1 MSKDVR
7 VKTERVD
14 DIPLLFA
21 ELKRMGV
28 QELLDKY
35 FPAHGNRQGLSMGE
49 VTLVWLSHIL
59 SQADHRMNHV
69 QNWVENHIESI
80 GQCLGKALVGLDLSD
95 DRLGKVLKELSDD
108 SKWKGFEE
116 ELSQSQ
122 IQVYDLKTERVRLD
136 STTASGYW
144 EENKEGLLQRGHS
157 KDHRP
162 DLSQVKIMLAT
173 LDPLGLPITSAIL
186 SGNRSD
192 DGLYTPAVEQVRET
206 IGKRGLLYV
215 GDCKMGSLSTRQFI
229 QSGGDYYLCPL
240 SKNQVSSEEMQ
251 QYLLAVKEEKVKLE
265 EVCYE
270 YANGKSEVIAKGYEQ
285 IHTCYSQQEDTE
297 YTWEERRLVVYSFSH
312 AKSGKSALQA
322 RIDKTKKE
330 LESLN
335 QPCRGKKPCSDIESF
350 TKLAT
355 NIITHNRVQSLFVLH
370 FYEQIEQ
377 RTQRAYRDRPARV
390 LEKRRFRVDYTLDS
404 DAVDT
409 QMQVLG
415 WRVYATNHPLA
426 DFSLPQAVAVYRQEY
441 LIEHGFGR
449 FKGQPLSL
457 TPMFLHR
464 EDHIKGLIRL
474 LSIGL
479 RLLTL
484 VESQLRRALFLEQSS
499 LAGLYAG
506 NPKRSTTQPTT
517 ERILAAFKEITLVII
532 DYGTELYAHLTSLS
546 PLQQKILQ
554 LLNFPFE
561 IYTRLLLQSDWTL
574 DKFEAKNG

>member
-561 IYTRLLLQSDWTL
+561 IYTRLLLQSDHPP
-574 DKFEAKNG
+574 

>member
-1 MSKDVR
+1 MSKDVS

-49 VTLVWLSHIL
+49 VTVVWLSHIL

-95 DRLGKVLKELSDD
+95 DRLGKVLKELSND

-240 SKNQVSSEEMQ
+240 AKNQVSSEEMQ

-355 NIITHNRVQSLFVLH
+355 NIITHNRVQSLFVLN
-370 FYEQIEQ
+370 FCEQVEQ
-377 RTQRAYRDRPARV
+377 RTQRAYGDRPARV

-457 TPMFLHR
+457 TPMFLQR

-484 VESQLRRALFLEQSS
+484 VEFQLRRALFLEQSS

-506 NPKRSTTQPTT
+506 NPIRSTTQPTT
-517 ERILAAFKEITLVII
+517 EKILAAFKEITLVLF

-554 LLNFPFE
+554 LLNFPIE
-561 IYTRLLLQSDWTL
+561 IYTRLLLQSDHPP
-574 DKFEAKNG
+574 

>member
-1 MSKDVR
+1 
-7 VKTERVD
+7 
-14 DIPLLFA
+14 
-21 ELKRMGV
+21 
-28 QELLDKY
+28 
-35 FPAHGNRQGLSMGE
+35 MGE
-49 VTLVWLSHIL
+49 VTVVWLSHIL

-69 QNWVENHIESI
+69 ENWVENHIESI
-80 GQCLGKALVGLDLSD
+80 GKCLGKALVGLDLSD

-215 GDCKMGSLSTRQFI
+215 GDCKMGALSTRQFI

-251 QYLLAVKEEKVKLE
+251 QHLLAVNEEKVKLE

-285 IHTCYSQQEDTE
+285 VHTCYFQQEDTE

-355 NIITHNRVQSLFVLH
+355 NIIIHNRVQSLFVLD

-377 RTQRAYRDRPARV
+377 RTQRAYGDRPARV
-390 LEKRRFRVDYTLDS
+390 LEKRRFRVNYTLDS
-404 DAVDT
+404 DAVET

-457 TPMFLHR
+457 TPMFLQR

-484 VESQLRRALFLEQSS
+484 VEFQLRRALFLEQSS

-532 DYGTELYAHLTSLS
+532 DYGTEIYAHLTSLS

-554 LLNFPFE
+554 LLNFPIE
-561 IYTRLLLQSDWTL
+561 IYTRLLLLSDHPP
-574 DKFEAKNG
+574 

>member
-1 MSKDVR
+1 
-7 VKTERVD
+7 
-14 DIPLLFA
+14 
-21 ELKRMGV
+21 
-28 QELLDKY
+28 
-35 FPAHGNRQGLSMGE
+35 MGE

-554 LLNFPFE
+554 LLNFPIE
-561 IYTRLLLQSDWTL
+561 IYTRLLLQSDHPP
-574 DKFEAKNG
+574 

>member
-1 MSKDVR
+1 MSKDVS

-21 ELKRMGV
+21 ELKRMVV

-49 VTLVWLSHIL
+49 VTVVWLSHIL

-80 GQCLGKALVGLDLSD
+80 GKCLGKALVGLDLSD

-240 SKNQVSSEEMQ
+240 AKNQVSSEEMQ

-285 IHTCYSQQEDTE
+285 VHTCYFQQEDTE

-312 AKSGKSALQA
+312 AKSGKCALQA

-330 LESLN
+330 LESIN

-355 NIITHNRVQSLFVLH
+355 NIIIHNRVQSLFVLD

-426 DFSLPQAVAVYRQEY
+426 DFSLAQAVAVYRQEY

-457 TPMFLHR
+457 TPMFLQR

-484 VESQLRRALFLEQSS
+484 VEFQLRHALFLEQSS

-517 ERILAAFKEITLVII
+517 ERILAAFKEITLVLI

-554 LLNFPFE
+554 LLNFPIE
-561 IYTRLLLQSDWTL
+561 IYTRLLLQSDHPP
-574 DKFEAKNG
+574 

>member
-1 MSKDVR
+1 MSKDVS

-49 VTLVWLSHIL
+49 VTVVWLSHIL

-80 GQCLGKALVGLDLSD
+80 RKCLGKALVGLDLSD

-108 SKWKGFEE
+108 SKWKRFEE

-240 SKNQVSSEEMQ
+240 AKNQVSSEEMQ

-285 IHTCYSQQEDTE
+285 VHTCYFQQEDTE

-312 AKSGKSALQA
+312 AKSGKCALQA

-330 LESLN
+330 LESIN

-355 NIITHNRVQSLFVLH
+355 NIIIHNRVQSLFVLD

-415 WRVYATNHPLA
+415 WRAYATNHPLA

-457 TPMFLHR
+457 TPMFLQR

-484 VESQLRRALFLEQSS
+484 VEFQLRHALFLEQSS

-517 ERILAAFKEITLVII
+517 ERILAAFKEITLVLI

-554 LLNFPFE
+554 LLNFPIE
-561 IYTRLLLQSDWTL
+561 IYTRLLLQSDHPP
-574 DKFEAKNG
+574 

>member
-1 MSKDVR
+1 MSKDVS

-49 VTLVWLSHIL
+49 VAVVWLSHIL

-80 GQCLGKALVGLDLSD
+80 GRSLGKELVGLDLSD
-95 DRLGKVLKELSDD
+95 DRLGNVLKDISDD
-108 SKWKGFEE
+108 IKWKGFES
-116 ELSQSQ
+116 ELTQKQ
-122 IQVYDLKTERVRLD
+122 VQVYDLKPERVRLD

-173 LDPLGLPITSAIL
+173 LDPLGLPIASQIL

-192 DGLYTPAVEQVRET
+192 DGLYIPAVEQVRET
-206 IGKRGLLYV
+206 LDKRGLLYV
-215 GDCKMGSLSTRQFI
+215 GDCKMGSLNTRQMI
-229 QSGGDYYLCPL
+229 QAGGDYYLCPL
-240 SKNQVSSEEMQ
+240 SKNQVSAEAMQ

-265 EVCYE
+265 EVSYE
-270 YANGKSEVIAKGYEQ
+270 YANGKNEVIAKGYEQ
-285 IHTCYSQQEDTE
+285 VHTCYSQGEDAE
-297 YTWEERRLVVYSFSH
+297 YTWEERRLVVYSMSH
-312 AKSGKSALQA
+312 AKSGKATLQA
-322 RIDKTKKE
+322 RIDKTNKE
-330 LESLN
+330 LEALN
-335 QPCRGKKPCSDIESF
+335 QPCRGKKPSSDLESF

-355 NIITHNRVQSLFVLH
+355 NIIAHNRVQSLFALDFH
-370 FYEQIEQ
+370 EQIEQ
-377 RTQRAYRDRPARV
+377 RTQRAYGDRPARV
-390 LEKRRFRVDYTLDS
+390 LEKRLFRVDYTIDS
-404 DAVDT
+404 DALDS
-409 QMQVLG
+409 QMQSLG

-426 DFSLPQAVAVYRQEY
+426 DLSLAQAVGVYRQEF

-449 FKGQPLSL
+449 LKGQPLSL
-457 TPMFLHR
+457 APMFLQR

-474 LSIGL
+474 LTIGL

-484 VESQLRRALFLEQSS
+484 VEFQVRRAIFLEQNS

-506 NPKRSTTQPTT
+506 NPKRATTQPTT
-517 ERILAAFKEITLVII
+517 ERILAAFKEITLVFI
-532 DYGTELYAHLTSLS
+532 DSGTEIYAHLTSLS
-546 PLQQKILQ
+546 PLQLKILQ
-554 LLNFPFE
+554 LLNFPLE
-561 IYTRLLLQSDWTL
+561 IYTRLLLQSDHPP
-574 DKFEAKNG
+574 

>member
-1 MSKDVR
+1 MSKDVS

-21 ELKRMGV
+21 ELKRMVV

-49 VTLVWLSHIL
+49 VTVVWLSHIL

-80 GQCLGKALVGLDLSD
+80 GKCLGKALVGLDLSD

-240 SKNQVSSEEMQ
+240 AKNQ
-251 QYLLAVKEEKVKLE
+251 
-265 EVCYE
+265 
-270 YANGKSEVIAKGYEQ
+270 
-285 IHTCYSQQEDTE
+285 
-297 YTWEERRLVVYSFSH
+297 
-312 AKSGKSALQA
+312 
-322 RIDKTKKE
+322 
-330 LESLN
+330 
-335 QPCRGKKPCSDIESF
+335 
-350 TKLAT
+350 
-355 NIITHNRVQSLFVLH
+355 
-370 FYEQIEQ
+370 
-377 RTQRAYRDRPARV
+377 
-390 LEKRRFRVDYTLDS
+390 
-404 DAVDT
+404 
-409 QMQVLG
+409 
-415 WRVYATNHPLA
+415 
-426 DFSLPQAVAVYRQEY
+426 
-441 LIEHGFGR
+441 
-449 FKGQPLSL
+449 L
-457 TPMFLHR
+457 TVR
-464 EDHIKGLIRL
+464 
-474 LSIGL
+474 
-479 RLLTL
+479 
-484 VESQLRRALFLEQSS
+484 
-499 LAGLYAG
+499 
-506 NPKRSTTQPTT
+506 
-517 ERILAAFKEITLVII
+517 
-532 DYGTELYAHLTSLS
+532 
-546 PLQQKILQ
+546 
-554 LLNFPFE
+554 
-561 IYTRLLLQSDWTL
+561 
-574 DKFEAKNG
+574 

>member
-49 VTLVWLSHIL
+49 VTVVWLSHIL

-80 GQCLGKALVGLDLSD
+80 GKCLGKALVGLDLSD

-240 SKNQVSSEEMQ
+240 AKNQVSSEEMQ

-285 IHTCYSQQEDTE
+285 FHTCYFQQEDAE

-330 LESLN
+330 LESIN

-355 NIITHNRVQSLFVLH
+355 NIITHNRVQSLFVLN
-370 FYEQIEQ
+370 FCEQVEQ
-377 RTQRAYRDRPARV
+377 RTQRAYGDRPARM

-457 TPMFLHR
+457 TPMFLQR

-484 VESQLRRALFLEQSS
+484 VEFQLRRALFLEQSS

-517 ERILAAFKEITLVII
+517 ERILAAFKEITLVLI
-532 DYGTELYAHLTSLS
+532 DYGSELYAHLTSLS

-554 LLNFPFE
+554 LLNFPIE
-561 IYTRLLLQSDWTL
+561 IYTRLLLQSDHPP
-574 DKFEAKNG
+574 

>member
-1 MSKDVR
+1 MSKAIT

-21 ELKRMGV
+21 QLKRMGV

-49 VTLVWLSHIL
+49 VTVVWLSHIL

-80 GQCLGKALVGLDLSD
+80 GQGLGKALVGLDLSD
-95 DRLGKVLKELSDD
+95 DRLGKVLKDLSDD
-108 SKWKGFEE
+108 RQWKGFEE

-162 DLSQVKIMLAT
+162 DLAQVKIMLAT
-173 LDPLGLPITSAIL
+173 LDPLGLPIASEIL

-192 DGLYTPAVEQVRET
+192 DGLYIPAVEQVRET

-240 SKNQVSSEEMQ
+240 AKNQVSREEMQ
-251 QYLLAVKEEKVKLE
+251 QYLLSVKEEKVKLE
-265 EVCYE
+265 EVSYE

-285 IHTCYSQQEDTE
+285 VHTCYSQQEDTE
-297 YTWEERRLVVYSFSH
+297 YTWEERRLVVYSMSH

-322 RIDKTKKE
+322 RIDKAKKE
-330 LESLN
+330 LEALN
-335 QPCRGKKPCSDIESF
+335 QPCRGKKASADLESF
-350 TKLAT
+350 TKLAHS
-355 NIITHNRVQSLFVLH
+355 ILTHNRVQSLFTLNFH
-370 FYEQIEQ
+370 EQSEQ
-377 RTQRAYRDRPARV
+377 RTQRAYGDRPARV

-404 DAVDT
+404 EAVDT
-409 QMQVLG
+409 QMQSLG
-415 WRVYATNHPLA
+415 WRVYATNHPPA
-426 DFSLPQAVAVYRQEY
+426 DLSLLQAVAVYRQEY

-449 FKGQPLSL
+449 LKGQPLSL
-457 TPMFLHR
+457 TPMFLQR

-484 VESQLRRALFLEQSS
+484 VEFQVRRALFLQQSS

-517 ERILAAFKEITLVII
+517 ERILAAFKEITLVLIVS
-532 DYGTELYAHLTSLS
+532 GTEIYSHLTALS
-546 PLQQKILQ
+546 PLQQKILH
-554 LLNFPFE
+554 LLNFPLE
-561 IYTRLLLQSDWTL
+561 IYTRLLLQSDHPP
-574 DKFEAKNG
+574 

>member
-554 LLNFPFE
+554 LLNFPIE
-561 IYTRLLLQSDWTL
+561 IYTRLLLQSDHPP
-574 DKFEAKNG
+574 

>member
-1 MSKDVR
+1 MSKDVS

-21 ELKRMGV
+21 QLKRMGV

-49 VTLVWLSHIL
+49 VAVVWLSHIL

-108 SKWKGFEE
+108 GQWKECE
-116 ELSQSQ
+116 KELSQSQ

-173 LDPLGLPITSAIL
+173 LDPLGLPIASTIL

-192 DGLYTPAVEQVRET
+192 DGLYVPAVEQVRET
-206 IGKRGLLYV
+206 IDRRGLLYV
-215 GDCKMGSLSTRQFI
+215 GDCKMGSLNTRQFI

-240 SKNQVSSEEMQ
+240 AKNQVSTEEMQ
-251 QYLLAVKEEKVKLE
+251 QYLLAIKEEKVNLE
-265 EVCYE
+265 EVSYE

-285 IHTCYSQQEDTE
+285 VHTCFSQQEDTE

-335 QPCRGKKPCSDIESF
+335 QPCRGKKPCADIESF

-355 NIITHNRVQSLFVLH
+355 NIITHNRVQSLFVLDFH
-370 FYEQIEQ
+370 EYIEQ
-377 RTQRAYRDRPARV
+377 RTQRAYGDRPPRV
-390 LEKRRFRVDYTLDS
+390 IEKRQFRVDYTLDT
-404 DAVDT
+404 DAVES
-409 QMQVLG
+409 QMQSLG
-415 WRVYATNHPLA
+415 WRVYATNYPADDLSLA
-426 DFSLPQAVAVYRQEY
+426 QAVAVYRQEY
-441 LIEHGFGR
+441 LIEHCFGR
-449 FKGQPLSL
+449 LKGQPLSL
-457 TPMFLHR
+457 TPMFLQR

-474 LSIGL
+474 LTIGL

-484 VESQLRRALFLEQSS
+484 VEFQIRRSLLLEQNS
-499 LAGLYAG
+499 LAGLYVG

-517 ERILAAFKEITLVII
+517 ERVLAAFKEITLVLI
-532 DYGTELYAHLTSLS
+532 DNGTQISAHLTALS
-546 PLQQKILQ
+546 PLQQKILH
-554 LLNFPFE
+554 LLNFPLE
-561 IYTRLLLQSDWTL
+561 IYTRILLLSDHPP
-574 DKFEAKNG
+574 

>member
-1 MSKDVR
+1 MSKDVS

-21 ELKRMGV
+21 ELKRMVV

-49 VTLVWLSHIL
+49 VTVVWLSHIL

-80 GQCLGKALVGLDLSD
+80 GKCLGKALVGLDLSD

-240 SKNQVSSEEMQ
+240 AKNQVSSEEMQ

-285 IHTCYSQQEDTE
+285 VHTCYSQQEDTE

-355 NIITHNRVQSLFVLH
+355 NIITHNRVQSLFVLG

-377 RTQRAYRDRPARV
+377 RTQRAYGDRPARV

-426 DFSLPQAVAVYRQEY
+426 DFSLAQAVAVYRQEY

-457 TPMFLHR
+457 TPMFLQR

-484 VESQLRRALFLEQSS
+484 VEFQLRHALFLEQSS

-517 ERILAAFKEITLVII
+517 ERILAAFKEITLVLI
-532 DYGTELYAHLTSLS
+532 DDGTELYAHLTSLS

-554 LLNFPFE
+554 LLNFPIE
-561 IYTRLLLQSDWTL
+561 IYTRLLLQSDHPP
-574 DKFEAKNG
+574 

>member
-1 MSKDVR
+1 
-7 VKTERVD
+7 
-14 DIPLLFA
+14 
-21 ELKRMGV
+21 
-28 QELLDKY
+28 
-35 FPAHGNRQGLSMGE
+35 MGE
-49 VTLVWLSHIL
+49 VTVVWLSHIL

-69 QNWVENHIESI
+69 ENWVENHIESI
-80 GQCLGKALVGLDLSD
+80 GKCLGKALVGLDLSD

-215 GDCKMGSLSTRQFI
+215 GDCKMGALSTRQFI

-251 QYLLAVKEEKVKLE
+251 QHLLAVNEEKVKLE

-285 IHTCYSQQEDTE
+285 VHTCYFQQEDTE

-355 NIITHNRVQSLFVLH
+355 NIIIHNRVQSLFVLD

-377 RTQRAYRDRPARV
+377 RTQRAYGDRPARV

-457 TPMFLHR
+457 APMFLQR

-484 VESQLRRALFLEQSS
+484 VEFQLRRALFLEQSS

-532 DYGTELYAHLTSLS
+532 DYGTEIYAHLTSLS

-554 LLNFPFE
+554 LLNFPIE
-561 IYTRLLLQSDWTL
+561 IYTRLLLLSDHPP
-574 DKFEAKNG
+574 

>member
-1 MSKDVR
+1 MSKDVS

-21 ELKRMGV
+21 ELKRMVV

-49 VTLVWLSHIL
+49 VTVVWLSHIL

-80 GQCLGKALVGLDLSD
+80 GKCLGKALVGLDLSD

-108 SKWKGFEE
+108 SKWKRFEE

-240 SKNQVSSEEMQ
+240 AKNQVSSEEMQ

-285 IHTCYSQQEDTE
+285 VHTCYFQQEDTE

-355 NIITHNRVQSLFVLH
+355 NIIIHNRVQSLFVLD

-377 RTQRAYRDRPARV
+377 RTQRAYGDRPARV

-415 WRVYATNHPLA
+415 WHVYATNHPLA

-457 TPMFLHR
+457 TPMFLQR

-484 VESQLRRALFLEQSS
+484 VEFQLRHALFLKQSS

-517 ERILAAFKEITLVII
+517 ERILAAFKEITLVLI
-532 DYGTELYAHLTSLS
+532 DDGTELYAHLTSFS

-554 LLNFPFE
+554 LLNFPIE
-561 IYTRLLLQSDWTL
+561 IYTRLLLQSDHPP
-574 DKFEAKNG
+574 